1 MKKNN
6 ILIGLGVVALAIPL
20 ALTFSKGEK
29 YVHSEAYEVSS
40 LPTTISL
47 KDNTSEEIRSY
58 YSNLNSL
65 SESER
70 HGTNLLK
77 NLKPILK
84 NGQKYL
90 SYTKSATTAV
100 WQAYEITDRDWTLS
114 PASAIEGYNAGTN
127 TITGYVYG
135 KSASN
140 KGNNPYIHT
149 LYVNRDAENNAR
161 AWDDHS
167 QTNYGFNQE
176 HIWAKSLGFDN
187 DETQYAAGARG
198 DLMHLWAG
206 NGRVNGQYHNNFYYG
221 YVDTSRDYKDAGNDY
236 SYLKGN
242 LKGYSKSLGGEATV
256 FEPQDSDKGDIA
268 RAIFYMVARY
278 NYLSGSD
285 SDGIDASNPN
295 LELVNDLSTFNK
307 NGYTSSTAT
316 TGKMGLI
323 QDLLEWN
330 EIDPV
335 DEYEIHRNNLLY
347 NNYTNNRNP
356 FIDYP
361 QWANMIWGDDT
372 NSANPANDYI
382 NGSPIKV
389 DKISVTIAPEGTGTI
404 TANVESGNI
413 SWEVADTS
421 IISLD
426 KTSTASGET
435 VTITALKE
443 GSTTITL
450 KVTIDSEE
458 YERVIK
464 VTVAKNA
471 PSDEHKGFELDTK
484 TIIIIVVIAVVLVIV
499 LIIILATSK
508 KARKKAKS
516 VVKKQVKKQVKSSTK
531 KKK

>member
-29 YVHSEAYEVSS
+29 FINAEAYEVSS

-47 KDNTSEEIRSY
+47 KDNTSEEIRNY
-58 YSNLNSL
+58 YSSVSGKRGNELLASL
-65 SESER
+65 KTVLS
-70 HGTNLLK
+70 TN
-77 NLKPILK
+77 
-84 NGQKYL
+84 QKYYGYD
-90 SYTKSATTAV
+90 SSMGDAIWKM
-100 WQAYEITDRDWTLS
+100 YEITDRDWAKS
-114 PASAIEGYNAGTN
+114 PAAEIDGYNPSTN
-127 TITGYVYG
+127 TITGYKY
-135 KSASN
+135 N
-140 KGNNPYIHT
+140 TNPYIHA
-149 LYVNRDAENNAR
+149 LYVNRDVENETK
-161 AWDDHS
+161 AWDDHN
-167 QTNYGFNQE
+167 QTKWGINRE
-176 HIWAKSLGFDN
+176 HIWPKSQGFNADGKG
-187 DETQYAAGARG
+187 GARG
-198 DLMHLWAG
+198 DPMHLWAG
-206 NGRVNGQYHNNFYYG
+206 NGRVNGTEHNNHPYG
-221 YVDTSRDYKDAGNDY
+221 FVDKEKETLDPYTKLGY
-236 SYLKGN
+236 EN
-242 LKGYSKSLGGEATV
+242 LKNNYRGTSKTLGTGTV

-268 RAIFYMVARY
+268 RSIFYMVARY
-278 NYLSGSD
+278 NNVAGND
-285 SDGIDASNPN
+285 SNINTDNPN
-295 LELVNDLSTFNK
+295 LELVQAAPEKSS
-307 NGYTSSTAT
+307 YTSTAT
-316 TGKMGLI
+316 IPGQMGILS
-323 QDLLEWN
+323 DLLEWN
-330 EIDPV
+330 ELDPV

-372 NSANPANDYI
+372 KSANPANDYI

-471 PSDEHKGFELDTK
+471 PSDEHKGIEFNTT
-484 TIIIIVVIAVVLVIV
+484 TIVIIAVVAGVLLIV

-516 VVKKQVKKQVKSSTK
+516 VVKKQVKKQVKNSTK